1 MPTSMISLFCIK
13 CLISTYQPL
22 GIENKLGIRD
32 LSEKFFLIKKRKAG
46 NQFAI
51 SLFDFQGHKWI

>member
-1 MPTSMISLFCIK
+1 MISLFCIK